1 MNILKNDFL
10 IRAYNEARL
19 AAQDESLSAND
30 TVMHLEDGGNSF
42 SGHRWVKLG
51 GRSSDFKTANRNIR
65 SQFWENVVNFFG
77 GRENIE
83 RLPEDMRKELK
94 LEDFKLDAHGRVTSQ
109 RPLTARRIMA
119 ICTMAKEWKEQYQLD
134 NLPVGRDPED
144 DNSVDQEPD
153 SVGQEPEGDNFV
165 DNQKLEEKQNPLV
178 KDLIDRVK
186 NNKTT
191 LGYAVRF
198 IAANNDLHSY
208 DIDIINEILS
218 RFENYDRE
226 ALQTVR
232 KNAANRSSK
241 EQCIIFGRLT
251 EMVNKIVTDGLYD
264 LFDPEEKI
272 SPEEIEQK
280 VKDAID
286 NFDFQRKIGEVAMN
300 EVKSDVFERFAKE
313 VVNLRKEE
321 YESAEGGVN
330 QDLLEDDRQ
339 VKRTKYDNII
349 DSIDI
354 CGKLKRDKRCEGLL
368 RDSVKKM
375 ALMKEW
381 FEASKNKVSYDKR
394 RYIAQYREAFP
405 DMENISDDKI
415 EKEFNIFRE
424 KKENSESEVK
434 RLNEEAMKW
443 NAELV
448 EKNEQIDRDNADSE
462 KWNHEHEQEIAD
474 GRLERRAYKP
484 HLEKKE
490 KCLCPEYPS
499 TLTLQGYLAG
509 ESLKETLKMSSH
521 AHLNTAAQMLESFTL
536 FAELDELFFK
546 CIDKDRENG
555 NTKMF
560 DALMDAL
567 NNPGCIQARSEP
579 VLTVKGVVE
588 LNVDLNVPVASKSDS
603 VEVGFGNKLRQL
615 SAKGGDCH
623 YDYVVK
629 EYLTAVGENS
639 TIKIS
644 REFIDRMF
652 RKHENNEN
660 AMKVLTEYR
669 VNTDEEVADVKDVK
683 EIKVSAAFFA
693 EPSVKDAMFEIFL
706 GLFTED

>member
-1 MNILKNDFL
+1 MDILDNKFL
-10 IRAYNEARL
+10 NSAYNAACL
-19 AAQDESLSAND
+19 AARDESLSAND
-30 TVMHLEDGGNSF
+30 TVMHLEGEGEGIAF

-65 SQFWENVVNFFG
+65 SQFWGHVVDFFG

-83 RLPEDMRKELK
+83 RLPEDMRKKLK
-94 LEDFKLDAHGRVTSQ
+94 LEDFKLDAEGRVTSQ

-119 ICTMAKEWKEQYQLD
+119 ICTMAKEWKKRYPLD
-134 NLPVGRDPED
+134 NLPVGRDPE
-144 DNSVDQEPD
+144 
-153 SVGQEPEGDNFV
+153 GDNLA
-165 DNQKLEEKQNPLV
+165 DKPKLEEKPKAPV
-178 KDLIDRVK
+178 EELIDRVK

-208 DIDIINEILS
+208 EIDIINKILS

-226 ALQTVR
+226 ALQAVR
-232 KNAANRSSK
+232 KNAADRSSK

-251 EMVNKIVTDGLYD
+251 EMVNKIVSDGLYN

-272 SPEEIEQK
+272 SPEEIEQN
-280 VKDAID
+280 VNDAID
-286 NFDFQRKIGEVAMN
+286 NFDFQEKIGEADMN
-300 EVKSDVFERFAKE
+300 RVNPGVFERFAKE

-321 YESAEGGVN
+321 YESVEGGVN
-330 QDLLEDDRQ
+330 PDLLEDDRQ

-354 CGKLKRDKRCEGLL
+354 CGKLKRDKECENLL

-381 FEASKNKVSYDKR
+381 FEASKNKVSYDKS
-394 RYIAQYREAFP
+394 RYIAQYREDFRN
-405 DMENISDDKI
+405 DLSDEEI
-415 EKEFNIFRE
+415 EEVFNLFRK
-424 KKENSESEVK
+424 KKENNESEVK

-443 NAELV
+443 NAELE
-448 EKNEQIDRDNADSE
+448 EKNKQIDLDNAESAE
-462 KWNHEHEQEIAD
+462 WNHEHEQEIAD
-474 GRLERRAYKP
+474 GTLERRAYKP

-490 KCLCPEYPS
+490 ECLCQEYPS
-499 TLTLQGYLAG
+499 TLTFEGFRADKR
-509 ESLKETLKMSSH
+509 LKETLKMSSH
-521 AHLNTAAQMLESFTL
+521 ARLNTAAQMLESFTL

-567 NNPGCIQARSEP
+567 NYPGCIQARSEP

-615 SAKGGDCH
+615 SAEGGVCH
-623 YDYVVK
+623 YDNVVR
-629 EYLTAVGENS
+629 EYLTAIGENS

-644 REFIDRMF
+644 REFIDIMF
-652 RKHENNEN
+652 RKHENKEN
-660 AMKVLTEYR
+660 TIKVLTEYR
-669 VNTDEEVADVKDVK
+669 VNTDEEVADVK
-683 EIKVSAAFFA
+683 EIKVSARFFA
-693 EPSVKDAMFEIFL
+693 EPSVRDAMFEMFP
-706 GLFTED
+706 GFFAEARE

>member
-1 MNILKNDFL
+1 MDILDNKFL
-10 IRAYNEARL
+10 NSAYNAACL
-19 AAQDESLSAND
+19 AARDESLSAND
-30 TVMHLEDGGNSF
+30 TVMHLEGEGEGIAF

-65 SQFWENVVNFFG
+65 SQFWDNVVDFFG

-83 RLPEDMRKELK
+83 RLPEDMRKKLK
-94 LEDFKLDAHGRVTSQ
+94 LEDFKLDAEGRVTSQ

-119 ICTMAKEWKEQYQLD
+119 ICTMAKEWKKRYPLD
-134 NLPVGRDPED
+134 NLPVGQNPE
-144 DNSVDQEPD
+144 
-153 SVGQEPEGDNFV
+153 V
-165 DNQKLEEKQNPLV
+165 DNLADKPKIEEKPKTPVEELV
-178 KDLIDRVK
+178 DRVK

-198 IAANNDLHSY
+198 IAANNELHSY
-208 DIDIINEILS
+208 EIDIINEILS

-232 KNAANRSSK
+232 TNAADRSSK

-251 EMVNKIVTDGLYD
+251 EMVNTIVSDGLYD
-264 LFDPEEKI
+264 LFDPKI
-272 SPEEIEQK
+272 SPKKIEQN

-286 NFDFQRKIGEVAMN
+286 NFNFQEKIGEADMN
-300 EVKSDVFERFAKE
+300 RVNPGVFERFAKE

-330 QDLLEDDRQ
+330 PDLLEDDRQ

-354 CGKLKRDKRCEGLL
+354 CGKLKRDKECENLL

-381 FEASKNKVSYDKR
+381 FEASKNKVSYDKGL
-394 RYIAQYREAFP
+394 YIAQYRKDFRN
-405 DMENISDDKI
+405 DLSDEEI
-415 EKEFNIFRE
+415 EKEFNLFRR
-424 KKENSESEVK
+424 KKENNERKVK
-434 RLNEEAMKW
+434 RLNEE
-443 NAELV
+443 E
-448 EKNEQIDRDNADSE
+448 
-462 KWNHEHEQEIAD
+462 
-474 GRLERRAYKP
+474 
-484 HLEKKE
+484 
-490 KCLCPEYPS
+490 CLCQEYPS
-499 TLTLQGYLAG
+499 TLTFEGFRADKR
-509 ESLKETLKMSSH
+509 LKETLKMSSH

-567 NNPGCIQARSEP
+567 NYPGCIQARSEP

-615 SAKGGDCH
+615 SAEGGVCH
-623 YDYVVK
+623 YDNVVR

-644 REFIDRMF
+644 REFIDIMF
-652 RKHENNEN
+652 RKHENKEN
-660 AMKVLTEYR
+660 TIKVLTEYR
-669 VNTDEEVADVKDVK
+669 VNTDEEVADVK
-683 EIKVSAAFFA
+683 EIKVSARFFA
-693 EPSVKDAMFEIFL
+693 EPSVRDAMFEMFP
-706 GLFTED
+706 GFFAEARE